1 MWVRASLRR
10 PPQPP
15 PARFIRATWEDVDV
29 DDGEGVCVY
38 VDDDVDAEQRHAE
51 LRAQLSDERRHG
63 LRAGRREVGHLLIQL
78 GGRDE
83 QITPGRRSWRVF
95 FRSRTYRCEIRAG
108 LGLGHLMAVEEN
120 GLSVWKRS
128 E

>member
-1 MWVRASLRR
+1 MGESIATLT
-10 PPQPP
+10 PPTPL
-15 PARFIRATWEDVDV
+15 ARFIRATWEDVDV

-78 GGRDE
+78 GGERRANHTRAE
-83 QITPGRRSWRVF
+83 VLEGVLQIQNLPR
-95 FRSRTYRCEIRAG
+95 
-108 LGLGHLMAVEEN
+108 
-120 GLSVWKRS
+120 
-128 E
+128 